1 MMVRAASGF
10 PEGSG
15 RDVDMPTLLPILLS
29 WAVTLSG
36 YDAPAVMPEVRYEP
50 HDFFVQ
56 HVCGGKECNAVGWYN
71 DQDIVYIDQKYAQ
84 GEDSFATSL
93 VVHEL
98 THYLQHHSGHFDS
111 QSCPDSLTREREA
124 YRVQNDYLLMAQSS
138 IDLIRPAPTACNY
151 SAVAAVNPDT
161 AHANA
166 ETHASE

>member
-1 MMVRAASGF
+1 MVPAAKGF

-36 YDAPAVMPEVRYEP
+36 YDAPTEMPQVQYEP

-71 DQDIVYIDQKYAQ
+71 DQDIIYIDKKYAE

-111 QSCPDSLTREREA
+111 QSCPDSIKREREA

-138 IDLIRPAPTACNY
+138 IDLIRPEPTA
-151 SAVAAVNPDT
+151 
-161 AHANA
+161 
-166 ETHASE
+166 